1 MSTATVTPTTGK
13 AETTRPGVIGGD
25 LPETM
30 RALVVLWARRLSA
43 RDRSRSASHP

>member
-1 MSTATVTPTTGK
+1 MSTATVTPTTGQ

-30 RALVVLWARRLSA
+30 RALVVYGPGDYRLG
-43 RDRSRSASHP
+43 